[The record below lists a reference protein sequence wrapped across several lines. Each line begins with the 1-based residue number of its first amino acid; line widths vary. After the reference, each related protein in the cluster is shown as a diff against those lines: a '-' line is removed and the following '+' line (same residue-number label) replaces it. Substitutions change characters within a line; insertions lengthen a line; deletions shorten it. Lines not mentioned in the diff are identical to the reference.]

1 MEAWVHESHGGR
13 VERGRAERAGM
24 HWGPLKSLIGSRG
37 IGPENHGAMG
47 PGDKVGGWPSKH
59 ADIGGDGARGHGGM
73 GPWGPWRSRAGG
85 RVERGKGGASG
96 AGGAGGHAL
105 GPFKVI

>member
-1 MEAWVHESHGGR
+1 MGAMGVEGHGGR

-37 IGPENHGAMG
+37 ICRHWGRWRVHG
-47 PGDKVGGWPSKH
+47 
-59 ADIGGDGARGHGGM
+59 
-73 GPWGPWRSRAGG
+73 GPWRSRAGG